1 MRLTGYWE
9 TAIRSLYKYFPFL
22 KTHFWGLQAK
32 LGAYIKAL
40 HLPCVLKVPRP
51 SLRGR
56 GILAE
61 GGVQVVG
68 DLVEVTLRLFHLF
81 HVLSQEDCQVFR
93 NALVCL
99 VQENV
104 LELCDLKKVVETILL
119 NQKHYLLQTLDHS
132 VQALGCFCLLISC
145 KVS

>member
-1 MRLTGYWE
+1 M
-9 TAIRSLYKYFPFL
+9 
-22 KTHFWGLQAK
+22 
-32 LGAYIKAL
+32 GANIKAP

-93 NALVCL
+93 NALVRL
-99 VQENV
+99 VQKNV
-104 LELCDLKKVVETILL
+104 LETSPLPPPPLAPPLLGARVV
-119 NQKHYLLQTLDHS
+119 DDR
-132 VQALGCFCLLISC
+132 VCF
-145 KVS
+145 

>member
-1 MRLTGYWE
+1 MG
-9 TAIRSLYKYFPFL
+9 PN
-22 KTHFWGLQAK
+22 
-32 LGAYIKAL
+32 IKAL

-93 NALVCL
+93 NALVRL
-99 VQENV
+99 VQKNV
-104 LELCDLKKVVETILL
+104 LELCDLK
-119 NQKHYLLQTLDHS
+119 Q
-132 VQALGCFCLLISC
+132 GC
-145 KVS
+145 